1 VEEVEEEEELFEV
14 GEAGDVAFERSYDV
28 FGELLLI
35 ASVP

>member
-14 GEAGDVAFERSYDV
+14 GEAGDVAFEHSRDV

-35 ASVP
+35 ASIP